1 MTATANCP
9 SCGAP
14 VTFAIGS
21 SAVVVCQYC
30 RSVVARTDRGLETF
44 GKVADLID
52 TGSPLQVGASGRYR
66 GQPFRL
72 TGRTQLRHQAGGV
85 WDEWYAAFDDGR
97 WGWIAEAQGR
107 FYLTFK
113 VEADAPRIEQLRLGA
128 GVPGFEPM
136 VVAEI
141 GEAAVVSAEGEL
153 PWRPVPGESYAYADL
168 TGEER
173 RFATIDYSEE
183 PPVVFKGTE
192 ADFRELGIEGEPARG
207 ARVATAALNCSK
219 CGGALDL
226 KAPDRAERV
235 WCPHCGAGHDIT
247 AGKLQYFGMLGK
259 KRLQRPI
266 ANGSTGTIEGD
277 PYVVAGFMQRSV
289 RFDITYYWTEYLLWN
304 REKGYRWLVHS
315 DDHWSF
321 VTPLRPGEVRDAPF
335 FGNIAKRVYYGGRSY
350 RLFQT
355 ATAKVT
361 YVDGE
366 FYWRVSKGEQVDTAD
381 YIAPPFGISKETTKE
396 GAQEVAYSHARYMQP
411 DEVEEAFGLKN
422 LLRPQTPGSMQ
433 PYTGARLG
441 KTWVVMLLAL
451 LALAIILGI
460 TRPNRV
466 VYSKDFD
473 LTVGAPSSGDPDNAR
488 VVFSE
493 PFELSGKYNVAIDG
507 AASLNNSWLYAGGDL
522 FNEAKGTM
530 QSFDFP
536 LEYYSGV
543 DGGERWSE
551 GDADRRVYLSRPE
564 QGTYVLRFETQWDPK
579 KPPPPLHIRV
589 REGVFRWLHFL
600 LALIA
605 ISIFPLFALI
615 GQYSFESKRWQESAY
630 NPYAALQSSEDDDE
644 E

>member
-9 SCGAP
+9 SCGGP

-21 SAVVVCQYC
+21 SAVVVCEYC

-52 TGSPLQVGASGRYR
+52 TGSPLQVGATGRYR

-107 FYLTFK
+107 FYATFR
-113 VEADAPRIEQLRLGA
+113 VAADAPRYEQLELGA
-128 GVPGFEPM
+128 SVPGLEPM

-141 GEAAVVSAEGEL
+141 GKAAVASAEGEL
-153 PWRPVPGESYAYADL
+153 PWRPEPGASYAYADL
-168 TGEER
+168 TGEEG

-192 ADFRELGIEGEPARG
+192 AEFRELGIEGEPARR
-207 ARVATAALNCSK
+207 ARVSTVALNCSK

-226 KAPDRAERV
+226 EAPDRAERV

-247 AGKLQYFGMLGK
+247 HGKLQFFGMLGK
-259 KRLQRPI
+259 ERLPRPI
-266 ANGSTGTIEGD
+266 ANGSTGTIEGEQ
-277 PYVVAGFMQRSV
+277 YVVAGFMQRSV
-289 RFDITYYWTEYLLWN
+289 RFDQTYYWTEYLLWN

-321 VTPLRPGEVRDAPF
+321 VTPLRPGEVRDTT
-335 FGNIAKRVYYGGRSY
+335 IRDVAKRVHYGGRSY

-361 YVDGE
+361 YADGE
-366 FYWRVSKGEQVDTAD
+366 FYWRMSVGETVDTAD
-381 YIAPPFGISKETTKE
+381 YIAPPFGISKETTVK
-396 GAQEVAYSHARYMQP
+396 GAREVAYSHARYMKP
-411 DEVEEAFGLKN
+411 REVEKAFGLEN
-422 LLRPQTPGSMQ
+422 LTRPRAPGSMQ
-433 PYTGARLG
+433 PYPGPRLA
-441 KTWVVMLLAL
+441 KPWAAMLLVLFAIAL
-451 LALAIILGI
+451 TLGI
-460 TRPNRV
+460 TRPNRRV
-466 VYSKDFD
+466 FAKIFD
-473 LTVGAPSSGDPDNAR
+473 LTATAPAAGEPENAR
-488 VVFSE
+488 VLFSE
-493 PFELSGKYNVAIDG
+493 PFELSGRYNVWVEG
-507 AASLNNSWLYAGGDL
+507 AADVSNSWVYVAGDL
-522 FNEAKGTM
+522 FNEATGTL
-530 QSFDFP
+530 QTFDLPIEF
-536 LEYYSGV
+536 YSGV

-551 GDADRRVYLSRPE
+551 GSRDRDAHLSRPE
-564 QGTYVLRFETQWDPK
+564 KGTYVLRLETQWESGK
-579 KPPPPLHIRV
+579 TPPPLHIEV

-600 LALIA
+600 FALIGV
-605 ISIFPLFALI
+605 SIFPLFAVI
-615 GQYSFESKRWQESAY
+615 GQVSFESKRWQESAF
-630 NPYAALQSSEDDDE
+630 NPYAAFESDDDDE